1 MEKKG
6 TSLFFSISKF
16 LALYVYWMIQNLW
29 KIIKYLAQK
38 DEKAMLNLTLKN
50 TNFSADFVYYYRY
63 TNSGTI

>member
-6 TSLFFSISKF
+6 TTLFFSTSKF
-16 LALYVYWMIQNLW
+16 LALYIGWFKNLW

-38 DEKAMLNLTLKN
+38 DEKAMLNLPLKN

-63 TNSGTI
+63 PNSGTI